1 MTSTGMTCDFEIKR
15 ERVGVAEMGQ
25 AMKVILRGWAGLGMG
40 LIAIVTATS
49 AAMAQVDVRMI
60 GFGGANN
67 LVTWIAMEKGF
78 FEKENLKVTLDVTP
92 GSREQ
97 MANMMAGK
105 YHFATTAFDNLI
117 AYTEGEGRDNL
128 PGFDIVAIMGAH
140 SGFNSVVVRADIKSY
155 ADIKGKALAVDS
167 PKSGYATMM
176 YEIIRRKTGMVQ
188 GKDYQILQVGGTGAR
203 VKALKEGTAVI
214 AAISSPD
221 DQLMKAAG
229 FGILGDAAVE
239 IGAYQGSTYAVRR
252 SWAKANEATVLGY
265 VRATVAA
272 TEWLVA
278 NRKGATDV
286 LRARVKGLDEATAGI
301 IYDGLLS
308 PGGMNRRGA
317 LNLKG
322 IDTVLALRRQAGS
335 KVGEPA
341 RYIDTSYYQ
350 KVVGK

>member
-1 MTSTGMTCDFEIKR
+1 MSAT
-15 ERVGVAEMGQ
+15 V
-25 AMKVILRGWAGLGMG
+25 RGWVRLGFGLF
-40 LIAIVTATS
+40 AFVVATS

-67 LVTWIAMEKGF
+67 LVTWIAMEKGY
-78 FEKENLKVTLDVTP
+78 FEKEKLKVTLDVTP

-97 MANMMAGK
+97 IADMMAGK
-105 YHFATTAFDNLI
+105 YQFATTSFDNI
-117 AYTEGEGRDNL
+117 VAYTEGEGRDNL

-140 SGFNSVVVRADIKSY
+140 SGFNSVVVRPEINSY

-176 YEIIRRKTGMVQ
+176 YEIIRRKTDMAQ

-203 VKALKEGTAVI
+203 VKALREGTAVI

-229 FGILGDAAVE
+229 FRILGDAAVE

-265 VRATVAA
+265 VRATMAA
-272 TEWLVA
+272 TEWLVT
-278 NRKGATDV
+278 NRQGATDI

-301 IYDGLLS
+301 IYDSLLS

-322 IDTVLALRRQAGS
+322 IDTVLALRKQAGS

-341 RYIDTSYYQ
+341 RYIDTSYHT
-350 KVVGK
+350 KAAGK

>member
-1 MTSTGMTCDFEIKR
+1 MGEAM
-15 ERVGVAEMGQ
+15 RVPA
-25 AMKVILRGWAGLGMG
+25 RGWASFGIGL
-40 LIAIVTATS
+40 LSLFAATS
-49 AAMAQVDVRMI
+49 VAMAQVDVRMI

-97 MANMMAGK
+97 IQDMMAGK
-105 YHFATTAFDNLI
+105 YQFATTSFDNI
-117 AYTEGEGRDNL
+117 VAYTEGEGRDNL
-128 PGFDIVAIMGAH
+128 PGFDIAAIMGAH
-140 SGFNSVVVRADIKSY
+140 SGFNSVVVRPEINSY

-188 GKDYQILQVGGTGAR
+188 EKDYQIVQVGGTGAR
-203 VKALKEGTAVI
+203 VRALKDGTAVI

-229 FGILGDAAVE
+229 FRILGDAAVE
-239 IGAYQGSTYAVRR
+239 IGAYQGSAYAVRR
-252 SWAKANEATVLGY
+252 SWAVANEATVLGY

-278 NRKGATDV
+278 NRKGAVEV
-286 LRARVKGLDEATAGI
+286 LRARVKVIDEPTANL

-308 PGGMNRRGA
+308 PGGMNRRAA

-322 IDTVLALRRQAGS
+322 IDTVLALRKQAGS
-335 KVGEPA
+335 KVGEAA

-350 KVVGK
+350 KAVGK